1 MQVDIKADISKL
13 KAAIK
18 EAKGDII
25 DLKINGE
32 NVTIGGQNITR
43 EANQATGA
51 VKDLNKE
58 LKQTGTSAKNS
69 ARQATS
75 GLKAVT
81 NQAKGAVGFVKNLA
95 QSFVTPWTLAI
106 VAVEAAVKAFKYFF
120 NNLTESVDKMTAR
133 GQSAIKNAQRN
144 IKMSEEQTRQAIQL
158 IQKLEE
164 LNKIEE
170 LSYDQKAY
178 GQSIVNRLNKEYKIF
193 GITLDEVT
201 GKYEGLYQEQ
211 MRLDAH
217 NKEVQARG
225 IRQQIQGQRQVVNA
239 VMKEVFGGGLQLGKS
254 INGTD
259 LFTWAE
265 RIGGT
270 LGADNAELLAKK
282 WGNGTNLKA
291 IRDIFQQLMDG
302 LSDRENAAEI
312 QKVIDAIDQ
321 LVDYNTQLSDLNSI
335 SKAAMDSAERLTK
348 SFEDQRKAIKAT
360 TDQIANLKQQYE
372 ENEKQEKFNSLA
384 PKEQIKA
391 LEDEVKAIE
400 DRNNALKEAQTK
412 NNYKVEFSKSFAAE
426 REEMRKNNFAQQQS
440 LKEQIEARTQQIEKL
455 ERAYSKAHRPIKDIE
470 AELDEVQ
477 KLRHN
482 PQQYGWAQRYDKQI
496 KQLTEELNK
505 AKKAQEQIQNARG
518 LNTSDQN
525 RINSLAEAAKQA
537 EVDAKEYG
545 DIALQAEQ
553 DVANADKELQ
563 QNLLKIQQIK
573 GNIKT
578 LTEQIAD
585 AEKRAAEEAQKATE
599 ALWQRETNAKKS
611 IEDQL
616 FEIQNKVLRKQGNQ
630 RQAIYRENI
639 KKIEQQLG
647 RPLQEMDRQFY
658 NIAERM
664 TDIQMASNALDQTNT
679 VSPQSDKVY
688 TNWLAQMGGFSS
700 SVVVDRMDINK
711 QILNTNKSSNQYLN
725 NINNGIQDVRKNL
738 QW

>member
-69 ARQATS
+69 TRQVTS

-254 INGTD
+254 INGNA
-259 LFTWAE
+259 FSTWAE

-270 LGADNAELLAKK
+270 LLGQNGDLLAKK

-348 SFEDQRKAIKAT
+348 SFEEQRKAIKAT

-440 LKEQIEARTQQIEKL
+440 LKDQIEARTQQIEKL
-455 ERAYSKAHRPIKDIE
+455 ERAYSKAHRPIKDIQ

-505 AKKAQEQIQNARG
+505 AKKAQEQIQNVRD
-518 LNTSDQN
+518 LNTGDQN

-537 EVDAKEYG
+537 EIDAKEYG

-553 DVANADKELQ
+553 DVANADKEVR

-585 AEKRAAEEAQKATE
+585 AEKRAAEEARKATE

-725 NINNGIQDVRKNL
+725 NINNGIQEVRKNL

>member
-69 ARQATS
+69 TRQVTS

-178 GQSIVNRLNKEYKIF
+178 GQSIVNRLNKEYQIF

-211 MRLDAH
+211 MRIDAH
-217 NKEVQARG
+217 NKEVQSRG

-348 SFEDQRKAIKAT
+348 SFEEQRKAIKAT

-372 ENEKQEKFNSLA
+372 ENEKQEKLNSLA

-440 LKEQIEARTQQIEKL
+440 LKDQIEARTQQIEKL

-505 AKKAQEQIQNARG
+505 AKKAQEQIQNARN
-518 LNTSDQN
+518 LNTGDQN
-525 RINSLAEAAKQA
+525 RINTLAEAAKQA
-537 EVDAKEYG
+537 EIDAKEYG

-585 AEKRAAEEAQKATE
+585 AEKRAAEEARKATE

-664 TDIQMASNALDQTNT
+664 TDIQMASNALDQTTT

-725 NINNGIQDVRKNL
+725 NINEGIQDVRKNL

>member
-32 NVTIGGQNITR
+32 TVTIGGQKITA

-69 ARQATS
+69 TRQATS
-75 GLKAVT
+75 GLKAVSK
-81 NQAKGAVGFVKNLA
+81 QAKGSVEFVKNLA

-106 VAVEAAVKAFKYFF
+106 VAVEGAVKAFKYFF

-211 MRLDAH
+211 MRIDAH

-254 INGTD
+254 ITGNE
-259 LFTWAE
+259 FSTWAE

-270 LGADNAELLAKK
+270 LLGQNAELLAKK
-282 WGNGTNLKA
+282 WGNGNNIKA

-348 SFEDQRKAIKAT
+348 SFDDQRKAIKAT

-372 ENEKQEKFNSLA
+372 ENEKQEKLNSLA

-412 NNYKVEFSKSFAAE
+412 NNYKVEFSKSFSAE
-426 REEMRKNNFAQQQS
+426 REEMRKNTYDEMQT
-440 LKEQIEARTQQIEKL
+440 LKEQLEARQQTIEQLERKYNKISPDYKRLAQVNKQIESIEYYHYRVDTSKL
-455 ERAYSKAHRPIKDIE
+455 REEQAEILKQHE
-470 AELDEVQ
+470 AAQKVLDEINS
-477 KLRHN
+477 R
-482 PQQYGWAQRYDKQI
+482 
-496 KQLTEELNK
+496 
-505 AKKAQEQIQNARG
+505 KAQ
-518 LNTSDQN
+518 NTSDQN
-525 RINSLAEAAKQA
+525 RINTLAEAAKQA
-537 EVDAKEYG
+537 ENDAKEYG

-553 DVANADKELQ
+553 DVLNADKELQ

-585 AEKRAAEEAQKATE
+585 AEKRAAEEARKATE
-599 ALWQRETNAKKS
+599 ALWQRETNAKKT

-725 NINNGIQDVRKNL
+725 NINNGIQEVRKNL